1 MTSSFFSGRRL
12 LAGLLLL
19 LIALPGCGRG
29 TRVPLQGSVHY
40 AGSPVDN
47 GTITFIPDG
56 GTDDTRP
63 KAGTRITAGRYVFE
77 PNFGPFPG
85 RYKVQITWDRKT
97 GRKRSTGDADL
108 RDETIQVLPGK
119 YNVQTTLTH
128 EVKSGQTKQDFN
140 LEK

>member
-1 MTSSFFSGRRL
+1 MTSPNFSGRRL

-29 TRVPLQGSVHY
+29 SRVPLQGTVHY
-40 AGSPVDN
+40 GGTPIDN

-56 GTDDTRP
+56 KADETRP
-63 KAGTRITAGRYVFE
+63 KAGTRIADGKYAFE

-85 RYKVQITWDRKT
+85 RYKVQVTWDRKT
-97 GRKRSTGDADL
+97 GRKRSTGDADV
-108 RDETIQVLPGK
+108 RDETKQELPAK
-119 YNVQTTLTH
+119 YNVQTTLTA
-128 EVKSGQTKQDFN
+128 EVNSSQTKLNFS